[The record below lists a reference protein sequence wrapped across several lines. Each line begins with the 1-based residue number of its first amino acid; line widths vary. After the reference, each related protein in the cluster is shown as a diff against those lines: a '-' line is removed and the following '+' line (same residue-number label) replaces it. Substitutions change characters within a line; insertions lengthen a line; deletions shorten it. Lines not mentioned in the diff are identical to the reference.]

1 MKEKILKHLHK
12 AQEEINNVL
21 NEALDNGTT
30 ITNINLDYIS
40 GQLDDIITELEDID
54 QIEVETDDLDPWAD
68 LDDEDQDEYF

>member
-68 LDDEDQDEYF
+68 LEDEDQDEYF

>member
-30 ITNINLDYIS
+30 ITNINLEYLN
-40 GQLDDIITELEDID
+40 GLLDDVIGELEDID

>member
-1 MKEKILKHLHK
+1 MKEKILKYLHK

-68 LDDEDQDEYF
+68 LEDEDQDEYF